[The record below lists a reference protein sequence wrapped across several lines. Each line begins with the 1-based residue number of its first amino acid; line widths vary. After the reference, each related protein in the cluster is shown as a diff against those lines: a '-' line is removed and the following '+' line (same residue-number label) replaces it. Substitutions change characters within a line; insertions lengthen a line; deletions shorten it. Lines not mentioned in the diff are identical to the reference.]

1 MLDARCDE
9 EQIAGVERLAVAVVA
24 QDAATADDD
33 VHLILRVRRLTVR
46 CDRHREKGAR
56 SPALQNID
64 EMRARRPGDLRFRV
78 DEVEHAAAKLSLHAS
93 DCMVVRSMS
102 KARILDAVQRLDIEA
117 VRMLLDPKLAL
128 AEVRDRQDRNLLH
141 VACCVQDARSLKM
154 ARFLLDRGFDIEAFS
169 GRDRCTPL
177 FFAVARA
184 RNPKFAKLLI
194 DRGAK
199 PSNAPGGALFAAAWW
214 NDTKSLDLLLN
225 AGAKIDVVLG
235 ITPFLAAW
243 VWKHFDAAKFLAT
256 RGANVDAQD
265 QKGRTAL
272 HLGIE
277 KEYDPKLLRW
287 LVGHGAS
294 PDVADKSGVTARVK
308 ASRKRDKR
316 YLEALTALR

>member
-1 MLDARCDE
+1 
-9 EQIAGVERLAVAVVA
+9 
-24 QDAATADDD
+24 
-33 VHLILRVRRLTVR
+33 
-46 CDRHREKGAR
+46 
-56 SPALQNID
+56 
-64 EMRARRPGDLRFRV
+64 
-78 DEVEHAAAKLSLHAS
+78 
-93 DCMVVRSMS
+93 MVVGAMS
-102 KARILDAVQRLDIEA
+102 KARILDAVGRLDLAE
-117 VRMLLDPKLAL
+117 VRKLLDEKPAL

-141 VACCVQDARSLKM
+141 VACCASGPGSLRM
-154 ARFLLDRGFDIEAFS
+154 ATFLLDRGFDVEAFS

-177 FFAVARA
+177 FFAIARA
-184 RNPKFAKLLI
+184 RKPKLAKLLI

-225 AGAKIDVVLG
+225 AGANIDVVVG

-243 VWKHFDAAKFLAT
+243 VWGNFDAAKFLAMH
-256 RGANVDAQD
+256 GANVNHQD

-287 LVGHGAS
+287 LVEHGAS
-294 PDVADKSGVTARVK
+294 ADIADKSGVSARVK

-316 YLEALTALR
+316 YFRALESSSP